1 MKKVVIIGG
10 GVAGMSAAHELIERG
25 FAVEVYERQ
34 PVYVGGKA
42 RSVDVPDSASPG
54 HLPLPGEHGFRFFP
68 GFYRHIIDT
77 MKRTPLPGQPGKTVY
92 DNLEVSTQS
101 IQAQIGETPIQV
113 PAQFP
118 RSRADLRKFI
128 SAIAATHK
136 QFTPADNEK
145 MFDVLWQI
153 MTSCRNRKDNEYEQM
168 SWWQFTDADGHSQAY
183 RDLFVIGLT
192 RTLVAARAETISA
205 KTEGNTLLGLM
216 MLMGDPS
223 GRTDQVL
230 NGPTNDAWL
239 YPWRDYLLSKG
250 VKYHHGHKATAIQYD
265 SGTKTISGVT
275 VADATGLVRQASGDY
290 YLFAVPVEAMAALV
304 KDQSALL
311 NDAPTLRQLQQLALS
326 TDWMNGIQFY
336 LREPVPMLDTTFG
349 HVLYLQTPWALT
361 SISQVQFWKGYD
373 ISRYGN
379 GEVKSILSVDI
390 SNWETEGLLIKK
402 PANACTPD
410 EIRDEV
416 WYQIQQSLIV
426 NGASLLK
433 SQQEI
438 LINWYLDRD
447 ISFFRLNS
455 GTPDAQV
462 VDYNKEPLLINEVN
476 TWGMRPAAST
486 AIPNLFLAS
495 DYVRTFTDLA
505 TMEGANE
512 AARRAVN
519 GILIQS
525 GSQSPFCRVW
535 DLHSSL
541 ATAPLR
547 WLDQRRYNR
556 GLPWKNETPWLYE
569 LLFRIFLL
577 LDRLFGGQQKR
588 P

>member
-1 MKKVVIIGG
+1 
-10 GVAGMSAAHELIERG
+10 MSAAHELIERG

-42 RSVDVPDSASPG
+42 RSVDVPDSAGPG

-77 MKRTPLPGQPGKTVY
+77 MKRTPLAGQPGKTVY
-92 DNLEVSTQS
+92 DNLVVSTQS
-101 IQAQIGETPIQV
+101 IQAQVGEEPIQV

-118 RSRADLRKFI
+118 RTRANLRKFI
-128 SAIAATHK
+128 QAIVETHK
-136 QFTPADNEK
+136 QFTEADNAK

-153 MTSCRNRKDNEYEQM
+153 MTSCRNRKDNEYEQI
-168 SWWQFTDADGHSQAY
+168 SWWQFTGADEHSQAY

-216 MLMGDPS
+216 MLMGNPG

-239 YPWRDYLLSKG
+239 YPWRDFLLSKG
-250 VKYHHGHKATAIQYD
+250 VTYHHGQKATVIHYD
-265 SGTKTISGVT
+265 STGKTISGVT
-275 VADATGLVRQASGDY
+275 VSDDSGQVREVTGDY
-290 YLFAVPVEAMAALV
+290 YLFAVPVEAMADLV
-304 KDQSALL
+304 KNQNALL
-311 NDAPTLRQLQQLALS
+311 NDAPTLRQLPQLAMS

-336 LREPVPMLDTTFG
+336 LSEPVPLLDDTLG
-349 HVLYLQTPWALT
+349 HVLYLKTPWALT

-379 GEVKSILSVDI
+379 GKVKSILSVDI
-390 SNWETEGLLIKK
+390 SNWETEGLFIKK
-402 PANACTPD
+402 TANSCTPD

-416 WYQIQQSLIV
+416 WYQIQQCLIV
-426 NGASLLK
+426 NGTTLLK

-438 LINWYLDRD
+438 LVNWYLDRD
-447 ISFFRLNS
+447 ISFFRLNP
-455 GTPDAQV
+455 GTKEEEV
-462 VDYNKEPLLINEVN
+462 VDMNKEPLLINEVN
-476 TWGMRPAAST
+476 TWGMRPSATT

-525 GSQSPFCRVW
+525 GTKAEFCRVW
-535 DLHSSL
+535 DLHTSL
-541 ATAPLR
+541 STQPLR
-547 WLDQRRYNR
+547 WLDQWRYNR
-556 GLPWKNETPWLYE
+556 GLPWKNETPWMFE
-569 LLFRIFLL
+569 LMYRIFLL
-577 LDRLFGGQQKR
+577 LDWLVSGKKKPG
-588 P
+588 